1 MLLLSR
7 HVSANRSGEL
17 SRYRDKIL
25 RLGVILCRRRPVFI
39 KDVLPNT
46 QSTFPTHQSSYHT
59 ESSNDKMISNRSTS
73 SDAHTGAQQ
82 SRARSTVPGLTL
94 LGLAFLFLVSCAN
107 PASTQ
112 GTTPQRTPTTLGNH
126 LSATP
131 TPQTPQRTPT
141 TLGNHL
147 SATPTP
153 QLTQQYD
160 FTEQASGRTITY
172 TVTSRFEIIL
182 NQQRYSKKN
191 VQVSCTPPGTLGS
204 VSNLPSV
211 TPPLYVI
218 RYEGI
223 QPGLCTIK
231 NGTFLLTVRIIA

>member
-1 MLLLSR
+1 M
-7 HVSANRSGEL
+7 V
-17 SRYRDKIL
+17 
-25 RLGVILCRRRPVFI
+25 
-39 KDVLPNT
+39 
-46 QSTFPTHQSSYHT
+46 
-59 ESSNDKMISNRSTS
+59 SNRSTS
-73 SDAHTGAQQ
+73 SDTHTGAQQ

-94 LGLAFLFLVSCAN
+94 LGLAFLLLVSCAN

-131 TPQTPQRTPT
+131 TPQRTPT
-141 TLGNHL
+141 TLANHL
-147 SATPTP
+147 SPTPTP

-218 RYEGI
+218 RYEGV

>member
-1 MLLLSR
+1 MTLGDTLYLNGKVDLKGEVVLTRVENSRDTVTKHSGSALYSVGDDLSLQKTSYR
-7 HVSANRSGEL
+7 TRRTPSLSIDKAIAPERS
-17 SRYRDKIL
+17 I
-25 RLGVILCRRRPVFI
+25 
-39 KDVLPNT
+39 N
-46 QSTFPTHQSSYHT
+46 
-59 ESSNDKMISNRSTS
+59 KMKRNRSTA
-73 SDAHTGAQQ
+73 SDAYKGAQR

-94 LGLAFLFLVSCAN
+94 LGIAFLLLVSCAN

-112 GTTPQRTPTTLGNH
+112 GSMPQRTPTTPGNH
-126 LSATP
+126 LSI
-131 TPQTPQRTPT
+131 
-141 TLGNHL
+141 
-147 SATPTP
+147 TPTP
-153 QLTQQYD
+153 QLTQQYE

-191 VQVSCTPPGTLGS
+191 VQVSCTPLGTLGS

-211 TPPLYVI
+211 PPPLYVI
-218 RYEGI
+218 RYEGV

>member
-1 MLLLSR
+1 VLTGAENSRDSVTKYSVLALYYVGDDLS
-7 HVSANRSGEL
+7 SQKTS
-17 SRYRDKIL
+17 YRT
-25 RLGVILCRRRPVFI
+25 RRTPS
-39 KDVLPNT
+39 LPINQPIT
-46 QSTFPTHQSSYHT
+46 P
-59 ESSNDKMISNRSTS
+59 ERSNDKMVSNRSTS
-73 SDAHTGAQQ
+73 SDTHTGAQQ

-94 LGLAFLFLVSCAN
+94 LGLAFLLLVSCAN
-107 PASTQ
+107 PTSTQ

-131 TPQTPQRTPT
+131 TPQRTPT
-141 TLGNHL
+141 TLANHL
-147 SATPTP
+147 SPTPTP

-218 RYEGI
+218 RYEGV

>member
-1 MLLLSR
+1 MLTGAENSRDSVTKYSVLALYYVGDDLS
-7 HVSANRSGEL
+7 SQKTS
-17 SRYRDKIL
+17 YRT
-25 RLGVILCRRRPVFI
+25 RRAPS
-39 KDVLPNT
+39 LPINQPIT
-46 QSTFPTHQSSYHT
+46 P
-59 ESSNDKMISNRSTS
+59 ERNNDKMVSNRSTS
-73 SDAHTGAQQ
+73 SDAYTGAQQ

-94 LGLAFLFLVSCAN
+94 LGLAFLLLVSCAN
-107 PASTQ
+107 PTSTQ

-126 LSATP
+126 LSP
-131 TPQTPQRTPT
+131 
-141 TLGNHL
+141 
-147 SATPTP
+147 TPTP

-218 RYEGI
+218 RYEGV

-231 NGTFLLTVRIIA
+231 NGTFLLRVRIIA

>member
-1 MLLLSR
+1 
-7 HVSANRSGEL
+7 
-17 SRYRDKIL
+17 
-25 RLGVILCRRRPVFI
+25 
-39 KDVLPNT
+39 
-46 QSTFPTHQSSYHT
+46 
-59 ESSNDKMISNRSTS
+59 MIESNRSTS
-73 SDAHTGAQQ
+73 SDAHTGSQR

-94 LGLAFLFLVSCAN
+94 LSIAFLLLLVSCAN

-112 GTTPQRTPTTLGNH
+112 GTTPQRTPTAPSNH
-126 LSATP
+126 LST
-131 TPQTPQRTPT
+131 
-141 TLGNHL
+141 
-147 SATPTP
+147 TPTP
-153 QLTQQYD
+153 QLTQQYE

-191 VQVSCTPPGTLGS
+191 VQVSCTPQGTLGS
-204 VSNLPSV
+204 VSNLPYV

>member
-1 MLLLSR
+1 MLTGAENSRDSVTKYSVFALYSVGDDLS
-7 HVSANRSGEL
+7 SQKTS
-17 SRYRDKIL
+17 YRT
-25 RLGVILCRRRPVFI
+25 RRAPS
-39 KDVLPNT
+39 LPINQPIT
-46 QSTFPTHQSSYHT
+46 P
-59 ESSNDKMISNRSTS
+59 ERNNDKMVSNRSTS
-73 SDAHTGAQQ
+73 SDAYTGAQQ

-94 LGLAFLFLVSCAN
+94 LGLAFLLLVSCAN
-107 PASTQ
+107 PTSTQ

-131 TPQTPQRTPT
+131 TPQRTPT
-141 TLGNHL
+141 TLANHL
-147 SATPTP
+147 SPTPTP

-218 RYEGI
+218 RYEGV

>member
-1 MLLLSR
+1 MLTGAENSRDSVTKYSVFALYSVGDDLS
-7 HVSANRSGEL
+7 SQKTS
-17 SRYRDKIL
+17 YRT
-25 RLGVILCRRRPVFI
+25 RRAPS
-39 KDVLPNT
+39 LPINQPIT
-46 QSTFPTHQSSYHT
+46 P
-59 ESSNDKMISNRSTS
+59 ERNNDKMVSNRSTS
-73 SDAHTGAQQ
+73 SDAYTGAQQ

-94 LGLAFLFLVSCAN
+94 LGLAFLLLVSCAN
-107 PASTQ
+107 PTSTQ

-126 LSATP
+126 LSP
-131 TPQTPQRTPT
+131 
-141 TLGNHL
+141 
-147 SATPTP
+147 TPTP

-218 RYEGI
+218 RYEGV

-231 NGTFLLTVRIIA
+231 NGTFLLRVRIIA

>member
-1 MLLLSR
+1 MLTGAENSRDSVTKYSVFALYSVGDDLSSQKTSYR
-7 HVSANRSGEL
+7 TRRAPSLPINQANTPER
-17 SRYRDKIL
+17 
-25 RLGVILCRRRPVFI
+25 
-39 KDVLPNT
+39 
-46 QSTFPTHQSSYHT
+46 
-59 ESSNDKMISNRSTS
+59 SNDKMVSNRSTS
-73 SDAHTGAQQ
+73 SDTHTGAQQ

-94 LGLAFLFLVSCAN
+94 LGLAFLLLVSCAN
-107 PASTQ
+107 PTSTQ

-126 LSATP
+126 LSP
-131 TPQTPQRTPT
+131 
-141 TLGNHL
+141 
-147 SATPTP
+147 TPTP

-218 RYEGI
+218 RYEGV

-231 NGTFLLTVRIIA
+231 NGTFLLRVRIIA

>member
-7 HVSANRSGEL
+7 RVSANRSGEL
-17 SRYRDKIL
+17 SRYCDKIL
-25 RLGVILCRRRPVFI
+25 RFGVILCRRRPVFT
-39 KDVLPNT
+39 KDVLPNA
-46 QSTFPTHQSSYHT
+46 QNTFPTHQSSHHAGKEQY
-59 ESSNDKMISNRSTS
+59 KMVSNRSTS
-73 SDAHTGAQQ
+73 SDTHTGAQQ

-94 LGLAFLFLVSCAN
+94 LGLAFLILVSCAN

-126 LSATP
+126 LSP
-131 TPQTPQRTPT
+131 
-141 TLGNHL
+141 
-147 SATPTP
+147 TPTP

-218 RYEGI
+218 RYEGV

>member
-1 MLLLSR
+1 MLTGAENSRDSVTKYSVFALYSVGDDLS
-7 HVSANRSGEL
+7 SQKTS
-17 SRYRDKIL
+17 YRT
-25 RLGVILCRRRPVFI
+25 RRAPS
-39 KDVLPNT
+39 LPINQPIT
-46 QSTFPTHQSSYHT
+46 P
-59 ESSNDKMISNRSTS
+59 ERNNDKMVSNRSTS
-73 SDAHTGAQQ
+73 SDTHTGAQQ

-94 LGLAFLFLVSCAN
+94 LGLAFLLLVSCAN
-107 PASTQ
+107 PTSTQ

-126 LSATP
+126 LSP
-131 TPQTPQRTPT
+131 
-141 TLGNHL
+141 
-147 SATPTP
+147 TPTP

-218 RYEGI
+218 RYEGV

-231 NGTFLLTVRIIA
+231 NGTFLLRVRIIA

>member
-1 MLLLSR
+1 MLTGAENSRDSVTKYSVFALYSVGDDLS
-7 HVSANRSGEL
+7 SQKTS
-17 SRYRDKIL
+17 YRT
-25 RLGVILCRRRPVFI
+25 RRAPS
-39 KDVLPNT
+39 LPINQPIT
-46 QSTFPTHQSSYHT
+46 P
-59 ESSNDKMISNRSTS
+59 ERNNDKMVSNRSTS
-73 SDAHTGAQQ
+73 SDAYTGAQQ

-94 LGLAFLFLVSCAN
+94 LGLAFLILVSCAN

-126 LSATP
+126 LSP
-131 TPQTPQRTPT
+131 
-141 TLGNHL
+141 
-147 SATPTP
+147 TPTP

-218 RYEGI
+218 RYEGV

-231 NGTFLLTVRIIA
+231 NGTFLLRVRIIA

>member
-1 MLLLSR
+1 MLTGAENSRDSVTKYSVFALYSVGDDLS
-7 HVSANRSGEL
+7 SQKTS
-17 SRYRDKIL
+17 YRT
-25 RLGVILCRRRPVFI
+25 RRAPS
-39 KDVLPNT
+39 LPINQPIT
-46 QSTFPTHQSSYHT
+46 P
-59 ESSNDKMISNRSTS
+59 ERNNDKMVSNRSTS
-73 SDAHTGAQQ
+73 SDAYTGAQQ

-94 LGLAFLFLVSCAN
+94 LGLAFLLLVSCAN

-112 GTTPQRTPTTLGNH
+112 GTTPQRTPTTLANH
-126 LSATP
+126 LSP
-131 TPQTPQRTPT
+131 
-141 TLGNHL
+141 
-147 SATPTP
+147 TPTP

-218 RYEGI
+218 RYEGV

>member
-1 MLLLSR
+1 MLTGAENSRDSVTKYSVFALYSVGDDLS
-7 HVSANRSGEL
+7 SQKTS
-17 SRYRDKIL
+17 YRT
-25 RLGVILCRRRPVFI
+25 RRAPS
-39 KDVLPNT
+39 LPINQPIT
-46 QSTFPTHQSSYHT
+46 P
-59 ESSNDKMISNRSTS
+59 ERNNDKMVSNRSTS
-73 SDAHTGAQQ
+73 SDAYTGAQQ

-94 LGLAFLFLVSCAN
+94 LGLAFLLLVSCAN
-107 PASTQ
+107 PTSTQ

-126 LSATP
+126 LSP
-131 TPQTPQRTPT
+131 
-141 TLGNHL
+141 
-147 SATPTP
+147 TPTP

-218 RYEGI
+218 RYEGV

>member
-1 MLLLSR
+1 VLTGAENSRDSVTKYSVLALYSVGDDLSSQKTSYR
-7 HVSANRSGEL
+7 TRRTPSLHINQAITPERS
-17 SRYRDKIL
+17 
-25 RLGVILCRRRPVFI
+25 
-39 KDVLPNT
+39 
-46 QSTFPTHQSSYHT
+46 H
-59 ESSNDKMISNRSTS
+59 DKMVSNRSTS

-82 SRARSTVPGLTL
+82 SRARSTIPGLTL
-94 LGLAFLFLVSCAN
+94 LGLAFLLLVSCAN

-126 LSATP
+126 LSP
-131 TPQTPQRTPT
+131 
-141 TLGNHL
+141 
-147 SATPTP
+147 TPTP

-218 RYEGI
+218 RYEGV

>member
-1 MLLLSR
+1 ML
-7 HVSANRSGEL
+7 
-17 SRYRDKIL
+17 
-25 RLGVILCRRRPVFI
+25 
-39 KDVLPNT
+39 
-46 QSTFPTHQSSYHT
+46 
-59 ESSNDKMISNRSTS
+59 SNRSTS

-82 SRARSTVPGLTL
+82 SRARRTVPGLTL
-94 LGLAFLFLVSCAN
+94 LGLAFLLLVSCAN

-112 GTTPQRTPTTLGNH
+112 GTTPQRTPTTLG
-126 LSATP
+126 S
-131 TPQTPQRTPT
+131 
-141 TLGNHL
+141 HL

-211 TPPLYVI
+211 TLPLYVI

>member
-1 MLLLSR
+1 MLTGVENSRGTVTKHSGSSLYYVGDDLSSQKTSYR
-7 HVSANRSGEL
+7 TRRIL
-17 SRYRDKIL
+17 S
-25 RLGVILCRRRPVFI
+25 
-39 KDVLPNT
+39 LPINQAFT
-46 QSTFPTHQSSYHT
+46 PERGT
-59 ESSNDKMISNRSTS
+59 DKMESNRSTS
-73 SDAHTGAQQ
+73 SDAHTEVQQ

-94 LGLAFLFLVSCAN
+94 LCLAFLLLVSCAN

-112 GTTPQRTPTTLGNH
+112 GTTPQRTPTAPSNH
-126 LSATP
+126 LSI
-131 TPQTPQRTPT
+131 
-141 TLGNHL
+141 
-147 SATPTP
+147 TPTP
-153 QLTQQYD
+153 QLTQQYE

-191 VQVSCTPPGTLGS
+191 VQVSCTPQGTLGS

-211 TPPLYVI
+211 PPPLYVI
-218 RYEGI
+218 RYEGV

>member
-1 MLLLSR
+1 M
-7 HVSANRSGEL
+7 V
-17 SRYRDKIL
+17 
-25 RLGVILCRRRPVFI
+25 
-39 KDVLPNT
+39 
-46 QSTFPTHQSSYHT
+46 
-59 ESSNDKMISNRSTS
+59 SNRSTS
-73 SDAHTGAQQ
+73 SDTHTGAQQ

-94 LGLAFLFLVSCAN
+94 LGLAFLILVSCAN

-126 LSATP
+126 LSP
-131 TPQTPQRTPT
+131 
-141 TLGNHL
+141 
-147 SATPTP
+147 TPTP

-218 RYEGI
+218 RYEGV

>member
-1 MLLLSR
+1 VLTGAENSRDSVTKYSVFALYSVGDDLS
-7 HVSANRSGEL
+7 SQKTS
-17 SRYRDKIL
+17 YRT
-25 RLGVILCRRRPVFI
+25 RRAPS
-39 KDVLPNT
+39 LPINQPIT
-46 QSTFPTHQSSYHT
+46 P
-59 ESSNDKMISNRSTS
+59 ERNNDKMVSNRSTS
-73 SDAHTGAQQ
+73 SDAYTGAQQ

-94 LGLAFLFLVSCAN
+94 LGLAFLLLVSCAN
-107 PASTQ
+107 PTSTQ

-126 LSATP
+126 LSP
-131 TPQTPQRTPT
+131 
-141 TLGNHL
+141 
-147 SATPTP
+147 TPTP

-218 RYEGI
+218 RYEGV

-231 NGTFLLTVRIIA
+231 NGTFLLRVRIIA